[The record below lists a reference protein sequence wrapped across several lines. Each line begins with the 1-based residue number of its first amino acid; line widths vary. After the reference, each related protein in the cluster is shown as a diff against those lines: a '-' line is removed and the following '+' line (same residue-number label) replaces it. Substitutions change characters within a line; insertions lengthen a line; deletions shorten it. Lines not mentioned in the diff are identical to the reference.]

1 MASNYSSD
9 PNNAASLSK
18 PATPQSGPG
27 ANAPSTPHSEGGS
40 REHSSNGRRLQP
52 GIELSFGR
60 YKIERSV
67 ASGGMGAVYLA
78 IDQRFNRPCAV
89 KEMLDDFQNETE
101 RTQAIEWFRR
111 ENSSLATCYA
121 CVSEKSSPRMRGCS
135 KAIRSRS
142 INRR

>member
-9 PNNAASLSK
+9 PNNAASLSH

-27 ANAPSTPHSEGGS
+27 GNASEMPLPAINPQPAPRSDGEGRGNGS
-40 REHSSNGRRLQP
+40 GNGRRLQP
-52 GIELSFGR
+52 GIELSYGR

-89 KEMLDDFQNETE
+89 KEMLDDFQNDSE
-101 RTQAIEWFRR
+101 RTQAIDWFRR
-111 ENSSLATCYA
+111 EASCLLDLRTC
-121 CVSEKSSPRMRGCS
+121 CIPS
-135 KAIRSRS
+135 
-142 INRR
+142 